1 MIRFM
6 ATPTPI
12 APPAAPPAAPR
23 FRDYF
28 INMGPQHPS
37 THGVLRMIV
46 KLAGENV
53 LGLTPHLG
61 YVHRGIEKMGESQTA
76 IQFTHLT
83 DRLDYLSAHM
93 NNWGW
98 TLAVEQALGIEVP
111 ERAEYIRV
119 LMSELTRVASHQLWW
134 GVFGMDLGAFTPF
147 LYAFRDREKI
157 NDIFEKTCGA
167 RLTMNYICPGG
178 VTLDLEANFEPDTRA
193 FVNYFRPIIE
203 EYECLLSGNIIIQ
216 ERTKGVGVLPA
227 DRAKSY
233 GVTGPTL
240 RASGVD
246 YDVRKN
252 RPYGFYPK
260 FNFKTAVASEG
271 DSWARYQVRLEEM
284 RQSLKI
290 IEQALDQMPKSGPV
304 RTKLPPTLKIPKGRY
319 LSRVEAARGEIAF
332 FLVGDDGP
340 KPYRVK
346 IRSPGF
352 SNLSAFPEIIKGW
365 RVADIVT
372 VLSTFDIVVPDMDR

>member
-1 MIRFM
+1 
-6 ATPTPI
+6 
-12 APPAAPPAAPR
+12 
-23 FRDYF
+23 
-28 INMGPQHPS
+28 
-37 THGVLRMIV
+37 
-46 KLAGENV
+46 
-53 LGLTPHLG
+53 
-61 YVHRGIEKMGESQTA
+61 MGECQTA

-178 VTLDLEANFEPDTRA
+178 VTQDLEANFEQDTRA

-216 ERTKGVGVLPA
+216 ERTNGVGVLPA
-227 DRAKSY
+227 ERAKSY

-260 FNFKTAVASEG
+260 FNFKTAVASAG
-271 DSWARYQVRLEEM
+271 DSWARYLVRLEEM

>member
-1 MIRFM
+1 MTS
-6 ATPTPI
+6 AGVTNPNAKTE
-12 APPAAPPAAPR
+12 APR
-23 FRDYF
+23 FEDYF

-46 KLAGENV
+46 KLAGETV
-53 LGLTPHLG
+53 LGLTPHMG
-61 YVHRGIEKMGESQTA
+61 YVHRGIEKMGEAQSPV
-76 IQFTHLT
+76 QFVHLT
-83 DRLDYLSAHM
+83 SRLDYLSAHI
-93 NNWGW
+93 NNWAW
-98 TLAVEQALGIEVP
+98 VMAVEQAVGIEVP

-119 LMSELTRVASHQLWW
+119 LMSELTRIASHQLWW

-178 VTLDLEANFEPDTRA
+178 VMQDLEESFESDTRE
-193 FVNYFRPIIE
+193 FVKYFRPLIE
-203 EYECLLSGNIIIQ
+203 EYERLLSGNIILQ
-216 ERTKGVGVLPA
+216 ERTKGVGVLSA
-227 DRAKSY
+227 ERAKAY

-252 RPYGFYPK
+252 HPYGIYPR
-260 FNFKTAVASEG
+260 FEYKTAVATEG
-271 DSWARYQVRLEEM
+271 DSWARYKVRLEEM
-284 RQSLKI
+284 RQSLGI
-290 IEQALDQMPKSGPV
+290 IEQALEQMPKEGPV
-304 RTKLPPTLKIPKGRY
+304 KAKVPPVMKIPTGRY
-319 LSRVEAARGEIAF
+319 LSRAETARGEIAF
-332 FLVGDDGP
+332 FLVGDG
-340 KPYRVK
+340 KPLAYRVK

-365 RVADIVT
+365 RVADIVV
-372 VLSTFDIVVPDMDR
+372 VLSTFDIVVPDIDR

>member
-1 MIRFM
+1 M
-6 ATPTPI
+6 ASVSPSSSKPAPT
-12 APPAAPPAAPR
+12 
-23 FRDYF
+23 FEDYF

-46 KLAGENV
+46 KLSGETV

-61 YVHRGIEKMGESQTA
+61 YVHRGIEKMAEAQTA
-76 IQFTHLT
+76 VQFTHLT
-83 DRLDYLSAHM
+83 DRLDYLSAHI

-98 TLAVEQALGIEVP
+98 ALAVEQALGVVVP

-119 LMSELTRVASHQLWW
+119 LMSELTRIASHQLWW

-147 LYAFRDREKI
+147 LYGFRDREKI

-167 RLTMNYICPGG
+167 RLTMSYICPGG
-178 VTLDLEANFEPDTRA
+178 VSQDLEENFERDTRA
-193 FVNYFRPIIE
+193 FIASFPPLLDEYDRLLTGNPI
-203 EYECLLSGNIIIQ
+203 LQ
-216 ERTKGVGVLPA
+216 ARTQGVGVLPA

-233 GVTGPTL
+233 GCTGPTL

-252 RPYGFYPK
+252 HPYGVYPR
-260 FNFKTAVASEG
+260 FDFRTAVATAG
-271 DSWARYQVRLEEM
+271 DSWARYMVRLEEM
-284 RQSLKI
+284 RQSLRI
-290 IEQALDQMPKSGPV
+290 IEQALDQLPKTGPI
-304 RTKLPPTLKIPKGRY
+304 RTKLPPTLKLPAGRY

-332 FLVGDDGP
+332 FLVGGDGP

-352 SNLSAFPEIIKGW
+352 SNLSAFPEVIKGW
-365 RVADIVT
+365 RVADIVV

>member
-1 MIRFM
+1 MNVL
-6 ATPTPI
+6 APTVPSVS
-12 APPAAPPAAPR
+12 PTY
-23 FRDYF
+23 DDSF

-37 THGVLRMIV
+37 THGVLRLVV
-46 KLAGENV
+46 KLAGETV
-53 LGLTPHLG
+53 LGISPHLG
-61 YVHRGIEKMGESQTA
+61 YVHRGIEKMAEALTA
-76 IQFTHLT
+76 VQFTYLT
-83 DRLDYLSAHM
+83 SRLDYLSAHI

-98 TLAVEQALGIEVP
+98 VMAVEQALGLQVP

-147 LYAFRDREKI
+147 LYGFRDREKV
-157 NDIFEKTCGA
+157 NDIFEKTCGT
-167 RLTMNYICPGG
+167 RLTMNYLCIGG
-178 VTLDLEANFEPDTRA
+178 VTQDLEQDFEKDTRE
-193 FVNYFRPIIE
+193 FVAYFRPLIE
-203 EYECLLSGNIIIQ
+203 EYEELLSGNIIIQ
-216 ERTKGVGVLPA
+216 ERTKGVGILPPEL
-227 DRAKSY
+227 AKTF

-252 RPYGFYPK
+252 HPYGVYDRFQW
-260 FNFKTAVASEG
+260 KTAVANG
-271 DSWARYQVRLEEM
+271 CDSWARYLVRLEEM

-290 IEQALDQMPKSGPV
+290 IEQALDQMPKEGPV
-304 RTKLPPTLKIPKGRY
+304 RAKTPAVIRIPPGRY

-332 FLVGDDGP
+332 YLVGDGKP
-340 KPYRVK
+340 IPYRVK

-352 SNLSAFPEIIKGW
+352 SNLSVFPHIVKGW

-372 VLSTFDIVVPDMDR
+372 ILATFDVVIPDIDR

>member
-1 MIRFM
+1 MT
-6 ATPTPI
+6 ATHPTTPV
-12 APPAAPPAAPR
+12 AAPT
-23 FRDYF
+23 FEDYF

-46 KLAGENV
+46 KLEGETV
-53 LGLTPHLG
+53 LGLTPHMG
-61 YVHRGIEKMGESQTA
+61 YVHRGIEKMGETQTPL
-76 IQFTHLT
+76 QFIHLT
-83 DRLDYLSAHM
+83 SRLDYLSAHM
-93 NNWGW
+93 NNWAW
-98 TLAVEQALGIEVP
+98 VLAVEQAAGIEVP

-119 LMSELTRVASHQLWW
+119 MMAELTRLASHQLWW

-178 VTLDLEANFEPDTRA
+178 VMEDLEKDFEKDTRA
-193 FVNYFRPIIE
+193 FLEYFKPIIE
-203 EYECLLSGNIIIQ
+203 EYERLLSGNIILQ
-216 ERTKGVGVLPA
+216 ERTRGVGLLSA
-227 DRAKSY
+227 ERAKSY
-233 GVTGPTL
+233 GCTGPTL

-252 RPYGFYPK
+252 HPYGFYPR
-260 FNFKTAVASEG
+260 FQFKTAVAYEG
-271 DSWARYQVRLEEM
+271 DSWARYLVRLEEM

-290 IEQALDQMPKSGPV
+290 IEQALDQMPKEGPFK
-304 RTKLPPTLKIPKGRY
+304 TKLPPVLKIPAGRF
-319 LSRVEAARGEIAF
+319 LGRGETARGEIAF
-332 FLVGDDGP
+332 FLVGNN
-340 KPYRVK
+340 KTVPYRVK

-365 RVADIVT
+365 RVADIVV
-372 VLSTFDIVVPDMDR
+372 VLSTFDIVVPDIDR